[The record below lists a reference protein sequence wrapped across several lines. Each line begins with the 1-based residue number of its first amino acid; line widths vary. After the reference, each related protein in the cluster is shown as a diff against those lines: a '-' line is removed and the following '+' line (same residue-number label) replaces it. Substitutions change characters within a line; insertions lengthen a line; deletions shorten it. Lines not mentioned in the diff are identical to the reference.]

1 MISQPQNGR
10 VPVCV
15 VTAATTIDWPLF
27 SWMQLLAERDFA
39 FTVLAAKLPQLGW
52 FARHGVTAVSAST
65 VSEMAADS
73 QLNGRS
79 WPIYYVTS
87 LAAAA
92 EFRQHRQLNGRLL
105 VQATHWELNVL
116 PHLPGGPAQ
125 WLAWRPLLAQASR
138 ILVITKAQKETAVA
152 LGVDPAKLV
161 VIPPGVNGRY
171 FSPQPDGPTRQ
182 PGPPLKLLATL
193 SLEWP
198 DGLEYLLH
206 ALAHCRAAGL
216 AFHMEIVGYGSE
228 KHRLY
233 YLLDELGLNEMVTPI
248 NHLTRAELRQKY
260 RQTDFLL
267 HTNLTDEVA
276 VPTLEAMA
284 CGLPVLQFGGA
295 NWAELLA
302 GVLPNLLVPVRQT
315 EVLAKALGRLAN
327 DPLAFTEL
335 RQQVRHWVN
344 DRFSLEAQAAHLDAL
359 FVER

>member
-1 MISQPQNGR
+1 MMSHPQNGR

-27 SWMQLLAERDFA
+27 SWMQLLAERNFA
-39 FTVLAAKLPQLGW
+39 FTVLAAKSPQLGW

-65 VSEMAADS
+65 VLEMAADP
-73 QLNGRS
+73 QLNGRF
-79 WPIYYVTS
+79 WPIYYFTS

-92 EFRQHRQLNGRLL
+92 DFMQHRQVNGRLL
-105 VQATHWELNVL
+105 VQATNWELNVL

-125 WLAWRPLLAQASR
+125 WSAWQRVVALASR
-138 ILVITKAQKETAVA
+138 VVVTTKAQKKKAVS
-152 LGVDPAKLV
+152 LGIDPAKIV
-161 VIPPGVNGRY
+161 IIPPGVNGHY
-171 FSPQPDGPTRQ
+171 FSPQPDGPIRQ
-182 PGPPLKLLATL
+182 PELPLKLLATL

-206 ALAHCRAAGL
+206 ALAHCRTAGL

-233 YLLDELGLNEMVTPI
+233 YLLDELGLNDIVTPI

-284 CGLPVLQFGGA
+284 CGLPALLFGGA
-295 NWAELLA
+295 NWAEMLA
-302 GVLPNLLVPVRQT
+302 DTLPNLLVPVRQT
-315 EVLAKALGRLAN
+315 KALANALGRLAN

-335 RQQVRHWVN
+335 RQQVCHWVN
-344 DRFSLEAQAAHLDAL
+344 NHFSLEAQAARLDAL